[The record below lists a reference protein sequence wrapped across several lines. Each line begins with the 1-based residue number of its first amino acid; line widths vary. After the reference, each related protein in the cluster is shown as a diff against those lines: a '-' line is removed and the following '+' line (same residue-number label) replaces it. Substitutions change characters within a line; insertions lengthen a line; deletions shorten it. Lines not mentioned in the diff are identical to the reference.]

1 MSNHRSDLI
10 KVTIH
15 RSLIR
20 RMMFLGG
27 ERTIVITSMIFCG
40 YMAYLL
46 TFRYGILTG
55 LVTAGTLWAI
65 MIFLARLMAQSDE
78 QMWQIVKRSM
88 KYRAFYP
95 AHGRF
100 NAPVPLIRDFN

>member
-15 RSLIR
+15 RSLVR
-20 RMMFLGG
+20 RKMFLGG
-27 ERTIVITSMIFCG
+27 ERTVVITTMIFCG

-46 TFRYGILTG
+46 TFSYGFLWG
-55 LVTAGTLWAI
+55 VTVAGTLW
-65 MIFLARLMAQSDE
+65 MILLFLARLAAQSDE
-78 QMWQIVKRSM
+78 QMWQVVKRHL

-95 AHGRF
+95 AQGRF
-100 NAPVPLIRDFN
+100 GAPVPPIHELR

>member
-1 MSNHRSDLI
+1 MSNHRSELV
-10 KVTIH
+10 KVAIH

-27 ERTIVITSMIFCG
+27 ERTIVITAMIFCG

-46 TFRYGILTG
+46 TFSYGFIPG
-55 LVTAGTLWAI
+55 VITAGTLWGVLL
-65 MIFLARLMAQSDE
+65 FLARLMAQSDE
-78 QMWQIVKRSM
+78 QMWQVVKRHL

-95 AHGRF
+95 ARGRF
-100 NAPVPLIRDFN
+100 DAPVPLIRDFK